1 MLIKITKGTYG
12 HWDGKMVVAKTT
24 KDEPFELDDEKAKR
38 LVDLGVAIYAE
49 EKMEEE
55 DVEEQTLEDMTVAQ
69 LKKLADDRGITYER
83 TVRKAELIAMIEEQ
97 MEETEDEAP
106 AFDAAEAVV

>member
-12 HWDGKMVVAKTT
+12 HWDGKMVVAKTA

-49 EKMEEE
+49 EKMEE

-97 MEETEDEAP
+97 IEETEDEAP